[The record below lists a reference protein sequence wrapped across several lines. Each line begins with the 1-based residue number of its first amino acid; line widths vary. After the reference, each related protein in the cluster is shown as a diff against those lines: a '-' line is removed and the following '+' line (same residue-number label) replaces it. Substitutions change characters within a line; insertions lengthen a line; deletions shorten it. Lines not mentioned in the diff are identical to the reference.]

1 MTVKVHIPTPLR
13 QYVGQSAMLSVEGNT
28 VGEALGKITS
38 QFPDLKKQLYGD
50 GGKLRSFVN
59 IYVNDEDVRYL
70 QKDETPLKEND
81 ELRIIP
87 SIAGGSAA

>member
-1 MTVKVHIPTPLR
+1 M
-13 QYVGQSAMLSVEGNT
+13 EGNT

-87 SIAGGSAA
+87 SIAGGSATLTRRGDVSIRPRSCVTAGT